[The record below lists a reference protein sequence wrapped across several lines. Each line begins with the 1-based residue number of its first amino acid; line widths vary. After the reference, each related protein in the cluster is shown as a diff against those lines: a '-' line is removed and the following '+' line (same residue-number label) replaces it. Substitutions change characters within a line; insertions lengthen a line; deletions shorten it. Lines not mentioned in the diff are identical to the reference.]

1 METENWITI
10 FASLLAFL
18 ASIVAAIVSI
28 YNARFKKYVQQ
39 QWWDRKIQAYE
50 RVIGALSSLV
60 YYYEVKVKAEEE
72 NRELPESRK
81 DEIGEHWASSF
92 SEIKKATAIG
102 SFLISEDAESALQ
115 KFWTSKV
122 GDHHPNDW
130 YSRYASDYISAK
142 DCLKSFVEAAKKD
155 VQVL

>member
-28 YNARFKKYVQQ
+28 YNMRFKKYIQQ
-39 QWWDRKIQAYE
+39 QWWDRKVQAYE
-50 RVIGALSSLV
+50 RIIEALSSLA
-60 YYYEVKVKAEEE
+60 YYYEEVVKAEEE
-72 NRELPESRK
+72 KKELR
-81 DEIGEHWASSF
+81 DEVGKYWASSY

-122 GDHHPNDW
+122 GDHHPNNW
-130 YSRYASDYISAK
+130 YSRYESDYNAAR
-142 DCLKSFVEAAKKD
+142 DCLKSFVEAAKRD
-155 VQVL
+155 VQEL